1 MILFKHILLI
11 VFAFM
16 YGLALAFLQEMEV
29 VGKKNIKNNVEV
41 ILAAAC
47 LTSIDLM
54 SDAFEINR
62 TVEILCYLILLLC
75 VIAIAIYKR
84 KKKK

>member
-1 MILFKHILLI
+1 MILFKHIFLI

-16 YGLALAFLQEMEV
+16 YGFALAFLQEMEV
-29 VGKKNIKNNVEV
+29 VGKKNIKNTVEV

-54 SDAFEINR
+54 SDAFEINHY
-62 TVEILCYLILLLC
+62 VDKICYLIILLC